1 MAMHARKL
9 LVPTALIALALTG
22 CSQNSAAPVDTG
34 TTIESTTTV
43 TSGTDGTDSS
53 TTLAPETTA
62 PSGPTTTREVFSMTG
77 LTITDGLTKV
87 SALSNPFYCATK
99 TSLLYRGRD
108 GVVFSAKSNA
118 AAGIQ
123 VLTTGDVSYARKY
136 AFDGAQTTFQE
147 WVTANALDEKSLAA
161 APDNFLAVVSQ
172 IAGFDAEK
180 ATDVKVAG
188 DNMLEFTY
196 QGKEGAPG
204 PGILSFSDDRGGV
217 MLGLGSGGFTT
228 VCESQNFNAE
238 TFEFRVAI
246 PGTTETKLPVITTGA
261 AGIKTISAA
270 EYAKYVG

>member
-1 MAMHARKL
+1 MNARKL
-9 LVPTALIALALTG
+9 LAPTVLITLALTG
-22 CSQNSAAPVDTG
+22 CSKNSAAPVETS
-34 TTIESTTTV
+34 TTIEITTTV
-43 TSGTDGTDSS
+43 AGSTDGTDGG
-53 TTLAPETTA
+53 TTVVTEAPA

-77 LTITDGLTKV
+77 LTIADGLTKV
-87 SALSNPFYCATK
+87 SALSNPFYCATS

-108 GVVFSAKSNA
+108 GVVFSSNRSGA
-118 AAGIQ
+118 SGLQI
-123 VLTTGDVSYARKY
+123 LTTGGVSYARKY
-136 AFDGAQTTFQE
+136 QFDGAASKFE
-147 WVTANALDEKSLAA
+147 AWITANAIDEKTLAA
-161 APDNFLAVVSQ
+161 APDNFLTVVSQ

-246 PGTTETKLPVITTGA
+246 PGTTETKLPVITAGA
-261 AGIKTISAA
+261 ADIKTVSAA

>member
-1 MAMHARKL
+1 MNARKL
-9 LVPTALIALALTG
+9 LVPTVLVALALAG
-22 CSQNSAAPVDTG
+22 CSKKSAAPVET
-34 TTIESTTTV
+34 STTVESATTV
-43 TSGTDGTDSS
+43 AGSIDGTDSG
-53 TTLAPETTA
+53 TTVVTEATA

-108 GVVFSAKSNA
+108 GVVFSAKGSA
-118 AAGIQ
+118 SAGLQ

-161 APDNFLAVVSQ
+161 APDNFLTAVDQ
-172 IAGFDAEK
+172 IAGFDAAK

-196 QGKEGAPG
+196 QGKEGSPG

-217 MLGLGSGGFTT
+217 MLGLGSGGFIT

-246 PGTTETKLPVITTGA
+246 PGTTETKLPVITAGA

>member
-1 MAMHARKL
+1 MHARKL
-9 LVPTALIALALTG
+9 LVPTVLIALALAG
-22 CSQNSAAPVDTG
+22 CSQKNTSSVEPG
-34 TTIESTTTV
+34 TTVESSTTV
-43 TSGTDGTDSS
+43 TDDQTSS
-53 TTLAPETTA
+53 TAPDTAPLSTGAPA

-77 LTITDGLTKV
+77 LTITDGLTRI
-87 SALSNPFYCATK
+87 SSLSNPFYCATR

-108 GVVFSAKSNA
+108 GVVLSSNVSGT
-118 AAGIQ
+118 AGLQ

-136 AFDGAQTTFQE
+136 TFDGTQTIFQE
-147 WVTANALDEKSLAA
+147 WVTANTPDEKNLAA
-161 APDNFLAVVSQ
+161 APDNFLETVSQ

-180 ATDVKVAG
+180 STDVKVAG
-188 DNMLEFTY
+188 DNMIEFTY

-217 MLGLGSGGFTT
+217 MLGLGAGGFST

-246 PGTTETKLPVITTGA
+246 PGTTETKLPVIAAGA
-261 AGIKTISAA
+261 AGVKTVTGA

>member
-1 MAMHARKL
+1 MNARKL
-9 LVPTALIALALTG
+9 LVPTVLVALALAG
-22 CSQNSAAPVDTG
+22 CSKKSAAPVETS
-34 TTIESTTTV
+34 TTVESTTTV
-43 TSGTDGTDSS
+43 AGSIDGTDSS
-53 TTLAPETTA
+53 TTVVTEATA

-108 GVVFSAKSNA
+108 GVVFSAKGSA
-118 AAGIQ
+118 SAGLQ

-136 AFDGAQTTFQE
+136 AFDGAQTIFQE
-147 WVTANALDEKSLAA
+147 WMTANALDEKSLAA
-161 APDNFLAVVSQ
+161 APDNFLTVVDQ

-180 ATDVKVAG
+180 ADSVKVAG
-188 DNMLEFTY
+188 DNMLEFIY

-246 PGTTETKLPVITTGA
+246 PGTTETKLPVITAGA
-261 AGIKTISAA
+261 ADIKTVSAA